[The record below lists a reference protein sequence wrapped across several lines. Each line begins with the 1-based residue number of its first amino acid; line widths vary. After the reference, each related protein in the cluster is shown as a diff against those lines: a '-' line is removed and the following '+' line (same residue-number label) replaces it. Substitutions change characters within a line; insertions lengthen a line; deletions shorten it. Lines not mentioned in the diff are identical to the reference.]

1 MNTPRIYTYYW
12 WFNILVFCFFPIML
26 YLFGAEVHKQYQVNP
41 FGKEF
46 WTALLMTF
54 FLLLVAIG
62 YCSHVLTYRL
72 VYHEDKFSSSSSWDK
87 ITALFSNYFTRNRP
101 YPAVPTNEPDTSS
114 EDFPGFIF
122 CNGYAHLKREVALQ
136 NYLVTRATNP
146 SYCPPVPSLRTY
158 RINHWHQMILII
170 LLPIHLLLTV
180 WILFFYEFQLAQ
192 LLIHTAITC
201 YEIYVYRYMRI
212 LPEPYFPV
220 FRQEIHR
227 WLVAL
232 LIFWILLYPKSILSK
247 YTVLGYLPLIA
258 ASIILAIIAYQ
269 FIYRGGWRTFRSRL
283 YDSFH
288 YLLLLCLPFT
298 FFNIV
303 VTINCIPYTAP
314 VYTLHLPVQV
324 IEDTDASMSE
334 KTVMVKTIPVAI
346 HGGILGVPWYSDKNI
361 VEDKRRRLRQSR

>member
-1 MNTPRIYTYYW
+1 MNSPRIFTYYW
-12 WFNILVFCFFPIML
+12 WFIMLVFCCFPAMF

-54 FLLLVAIG
+54 FLILVAIG

-72 VYHEDKFSSSSSWDK
+72 VYHEDKVFSSSAWTNLAAFIDNYL
-87 ITALFSNYFTRNRP
+87 TRFSFWHSN
-101 YPAVPTNEPDTSS
+101 AVKSPTTLSA
-114 EDFPGFIF
+114 DFHVPLF

-136 NYLVTRATNP
+136 NYLVTRATSP

-158 RINHWHQMILII
+158 RKNQWHQMILIMLFPMHI
-170 LLPIHLLLTV
+170 VLGM
-180 WILFFYEFQLAQ
+180 WIMFYYEFQVAQ
-192 LLIHTAITC
+192 LLIHTAIT
-201 YEIYVYRYMRI
+201 YSGLYIYDYSRSLPIEYFKEFHQERHYTLTFI
-212 LPEPYFPV
+212 LV
-220 FRQEIHR
+220 
-227 WLVAL
+227 WWVM
-232 LIFWILLYPKSILSK
+232 LYPVSILSK
-247 YTVLGYLPLIA
+247 YTVLGYPLLIA
-258 ASIILAIIAYQ
+258 ASIILAMIAYQ

-283 YDSFH
+283 YDRFH

-298 FFNIV
+298 FFNILV
-303 VTINCIPYTAP
+303 SINCIPYTAP
-314 VYTLHLPVQV
+314 VYTLQLPVQV